1 MNIDL
6 SFDPTQFILGINYY
20 PKSDIYLYSD
30 VREVNIFLTFFRLSL
45 KF

>member
-20 PKSDIYLYSD
+20 PKSDIYVYS
-30 VREVNIFLTFFRLSL
+30 EVNIFLTFFRLSL

>member
-20 PKSDIYLYSD
+20 SKSYGYPYS
-30 VREVNIFLTFFRLSL
+30 EVNIFLMFFRLSL